1 MKKLKQKISIIKVF
15 EAIFII
21 LSCLGIFFSL
31 YGKVY
36 FELNENQIMYLYST
50 GAQVIAGLF
59 GLTLAGYIFF
69 NDRLEKEVLAD
80 DSLYDA
86 VETLKKGYYRAIIK
100 MGVVCV
106 CAVALCMLNIA
117 WNSFLQTYEEMHI
130 FLLNQT
136 VLFILIEILYI
147 VDFVIKVADP
157 NKILKLSNA
166 RKSEIEDN
174 DEVAGDLSEFLKY
187 YNNMQDLI
195 ISTAD
200 YLINKP
206 TLQFTQ
212 KNYKE
217 YKPQILQSLNILQ
230 SKDILNKSL
239 INRIN
244 EIRKYR
250 NYTVHSSEP
259 TVTISKCQQANQLYV
274 EIKAQIDNYFDKLNK
289 QIVEG

>member
-1 MKKLKQKISIIKVF
+1 
-15 EAIFII
+15 
-21 LSCLGIFFSL
+21 
-31 YGKVY
+31 
-36 FELNENQIMYLYST
+36 MYLYST

-80 DSLYDA
+80 DSLYDV
-86 VETLKKGYYRAIIK
+86 VETLKKGYYRSIIK

-106 CAVALCMLNIA
+106 FAVALCMLNIA
-117 WNSFLQTYEEMHI
+117 LNSFLQTYEGMHI

-166 RKSEIEDN
+166 RKSEIEGN
-174 DEVAGDLSEFLKY
+174 DEDAGDLSEFLKY

-200 YLINKP
+200 YLINKQS
-206 TLQFTQ
+206 LQFTQ
-212 KNYKE
+212 KNHKE
-217 YKPQILQSLNILQ
+217 YKPPILQSLNILQ
-230 SKDILNKSL
+230 SKEILTKSL
-239 INRIN
+239 INKIN

-259 TVTISKCQQANQLYV
+259 MVTISKCQQAKQLYE
-274 EIKAQIDNYFDKLNK
+274 EIKDQIDNYFDMLNK
-289 QIVEG
+289 QIDES